1 MKLTFI
7 RHGQTDLN
15 KDNRIQGGGI
25 DQPLNE
31 TGINQAEVAASHFDP
46 QKYDLVFSSPLK
58 RAKKTA
64 EIFVKGQKQIYFDDR
79 IKEMD
84 FGEWDTLKVD
94 ELIKEYPKGFNE
106 DGYVANGYLR
116 YAPGGES
123 FEEVASRGSEFIDEL
138 IHKYPDKNILVVCHG
153 TLIKTLVAHYFSNGN
168 LGVFEQVANCAISE
182 FEMTENFSKVICYNQ
197 ALY

>member
-58 RAKKTA
+58 RAKKL
-64 EIFVKGQKQIYFDDR
+64 QKYL
-79 IKEMD
+79 
-84 FGEWDTLKVD
+84 LKD
-94 ELIKEYPKGFNE
+94 KSKFILMIELRKW
-106 DGYVANGYLR
+106 
-116 YAPGGES
+116 
-123 FEEVASRGSEFIDEL
+123 
-138 IHKYPDKNILVVCHG
+138 
-153 TLIKTLVAHYFSNGN
+153 TLVNG
-168 LGVFEQVANCAISE
+168 
-182 FEMTENFSKVICYNQ
+182 TH
-197 ALY
+197 

>member
-15 KDNRIQGGGI
+15 KDSCIQGGGI

-31 TGINQAEVAASHFDP
+31 TGIKQATGAASHFNP
-46 QKYDLVFSSPLK
+46 EKYDLVFSSPLQ

-64 EIFVKGQKQIYFDDR
+64 EIFVKGKKKINFDER

-84 FGEWDTLKVD
+84 FGEWDTLKVND
-94 ELIKEYPKGFNE
+94 LIKKYPKGFNQA
-106 DGYVANGYLR
+106 GYVTNGYLR
-116 YAPGGES
+116 YAPSGES
-123 FEEVASRGSEFIDEL
+123 FEDVARRGSEFIDEL
-138 IHKYPDKNILVVCHG
+138 ISKYPDKNILVVCHG

-168 LGVFEQVANCAISE
+168 LEVFEQVENCAISE
-182 FEMTENFSKVICYNQ
+182 FEMTEKLSKVIRYNQ
-197 ALY
+197 ILY

>member
-64 EIFVKGQKQIYFDDR
+64 EIFVKGQKQIYFDD
-79 IKEMD
+79 
-84 FGEWDTLKVD
+84 
-94 ELIKEYPKGFNE
+94 
-106 DGYVANGYLR
+106 
-116 YAPGGES
+116 
-123 FEEVASRGSEFIDEL
+123 
-138 IHKYPDKNILVVCHG
+138 
-153 TLIKTLVAHYFSNGN
+153 
-168 LGVFEQVANCAISE
+168 
-182 FEMTENFSKVICYNQ
+182 
-197 ALY
+197 